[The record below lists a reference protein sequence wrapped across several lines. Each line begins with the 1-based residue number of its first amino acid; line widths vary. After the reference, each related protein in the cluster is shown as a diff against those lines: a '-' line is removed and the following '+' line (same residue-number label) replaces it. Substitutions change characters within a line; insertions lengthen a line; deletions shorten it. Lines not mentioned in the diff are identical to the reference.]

1 MDIECAKT
9 KGSGEEGA
17 FSAAEQVVAIRLKG
31 L

>member
-1 MDIECAKT
+1 MDIEYAKT

-17 FSAAEQVVAIRLKG
+17 FSAEEQVVAIRLKG